1 MSTDKSWIDNRLSE
15 ARQGQRLVTEAVVAR
30 MKELLD
36 GQLTERQLSAGKL
49 IDISI
54 ALLADMTVSASVK
67 EEGNPE
73 S

>member
-36 GQLTERQLSAGKL
+36 CQFTERQLSAGKL

-67 EEGNPE
+67 KEGNPE

>member
-1 MSTDKSWIDNRLSE
+1 MSTDKSWIENRLSE
-15 ARQGQRLVTEAVVAR
+15 ARQGQQLVTEAVVAR

-36 GQLTERQLSAGKL
+36 GQLTEQQLSAGKL
-49 IDISI
+49 IDIAI
-54 ALLADMTVSASVK
+54 ALLADMTASASVK